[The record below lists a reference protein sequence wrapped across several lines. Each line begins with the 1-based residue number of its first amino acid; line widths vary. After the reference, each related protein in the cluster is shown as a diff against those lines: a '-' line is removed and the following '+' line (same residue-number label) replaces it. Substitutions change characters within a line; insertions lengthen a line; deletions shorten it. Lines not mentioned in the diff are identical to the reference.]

1 MLTPTVNDIVSSN
14 RIRRRFVAAL
24 ALLAAPVAIGAQQP
38 VALDTAASMRM
49 PPAPDTVQAVSLEEA
64 LRLATHRS
72 ETVRIAEAGLR
83 RARGQQV
90 EARSQLYPQISGTL
104 GYTRTLASQFE
115 GLADDGPP
123 IDEEDLRI
131 PYCTV
136 RVPPDATDAER
147 AAALAGGTTDCNG
160 GGLPDFSQAGFGAEN
175 QWSFGLNG
183 SWTVFS
189 GGATS
194 ARIRAASAG
203 RSAAEVELA
212 AQRAQLVLT
221 TTEAYFDAALS
232 DRLLVIAESSLVQ
245 TQEAL
250 RQTQIAR
257 NVGNTSQF
265 ELLRAQVTR
274 DNQLPLVIQRRSD
287 RDVAH
292 FRLKQLLGMPLDDP
306 LVLTTPIEASIPGVA
321 PASASAVATGAFLAA
336 DTAALA
342 REVDETIAA
351 VDLGALERAPV
362 RQAEAGL
369 RASEATLDATQAQRL
384 PQIAVTLGY
393 QRLAFPSNGL
403 PEWGNFV
410 TNSTVGV
417 GLSIPLFTGF
427 RITGQS
433 MVAQADVAESRAQL
447 DQVQELAAL
456 DTRLAVAQLEQAE
469 ASLAASV
476 GTVEQAQQAFTIAQV
491 RYREGIST
499 QLELSE
505 SRVLLQQALANRAL
519 AARNLQVA
527 RTRLV
532 LLPDLPLGTFGPGG
546 GAAQPAVQQQ
556 QQQQQRPQ
564 QTQPPVQAAGAAQT
578 GQTGGS
584 F

>member
-1 MLTPTVNDIVSSN
+1 MFTPTVNVIVSSN
-14 RIRRRFVAAL
+14 RISRHLVAAL
-24 ALLAAPVAIGAQQP
+24 ALLAAPATIGAQQP
-38 VALDTAASMRM
+38 AALDTAASMRR
-49 PPAPDTVQAVSLEEA
+49 PPAPDTVEAVSLDEA

-115 GLADDGPP
+115 ALADGPP
-123 IDEEDLRI
+123 DMRPECQPFTAPGGGPITDERLQNIED
-131 PYCTV
+131 
-136 RVPPDATDAER
+136 
-147 AAALAGGTTDCNG
+147 ALAIASNCRPTGGI
-160 GGLPDFSQAGFGAEN
+160 DFSEAGFGAAN

-189 GGATS
+189 GGATT

-212 AQRAQLVLT
+212 AQRAQLILT

-292 FRLKQLLGMPLDDP
+292 FRLKQLLGLPLDDP

-321 PASASAVATGAFLAA
+321 PASASAVATGASLAA

-342 REVDETIAA
+342 REVNETIAG

-362 RQAEAGL
+362 RQAAAGL
-369 RASEATLDATQAQRL
+369 RASEATLDATRAQRL

-393 QRLAFPSNGL
+393 QRLAFPASGL

>member
-1 MLTPTVNDIVSSN
+1 MTSH
-14 RIRRRFVAAL
+14 RHHRRALLAL
-24 ALLAAPVAIGAQQP
+24 ALLAAPAAAGAQRP
-38 VALDTAASMRM
+38 VVLDTAPSMRV
-49 PPAPDTVQAVSLEEA
+49 PPGAGDVEGLSLDEA
-64 LRLATHRS
+64 LRLAAHRS

-83 RARGQQV
+83 RARGQQM
-90 EARSQLYPQISGTL
+90 EARSALYPQLTGTL

-115 GLADDGPP
+115 SLADGPP
-123 IDEEDLRI
+123 DMRPPCEAFELPPAGSPIDEARI
-131 PYCTV
+131 
-136 RVPPDATDAER
+136 REIEQ
-147 AAALAGGTTDCNG
+147 ALALASDCRPTGGI
-160 GGLPDFSQAGFGAEN
+160 DFSQAGFGAEN
-175 QWSFGLNG
+175 QWAIGLNG

-189 GGATS
+189 GGATV

-212 AQRAQLVLT
+212 SQRAQLVLA

-257 NVGNTSQF
+257 TVGNTSQF

-274 DNQLPLVIQRRSD
+274 DNQVPLVIQRRSD

-292 FRLKQLLGMPLDDP
+292 LRLKQLLGLPLGEP
-306 LVLTTPIEASIPGVA
+306 LQLSTPIEASIPGVE
-321 PASASAVATGAFLAA
+321 PASVSGIATGAALRTA
-336 DTAALA
+336 DTTALA
-342 REVDETIAA
+342 REVDEAVA
-351 VDLGALERAPV
+351 SVDLDALERAPV
-362 RQAEAGL
+362 RQAEAAL
-369 RASEATLDATQAQRL
+369 RASEATLDATRAQRL
-384 PQIAVTLGY
+384 PQVSVTLGY
-393 QRLAFPSNGL
+393 QRLAFPTGGTPAWND
-403 PEWGNFV
+403 FV

-427 RITGQS
+427 RLTGQS
-433 MVAQADVAESRAQL
+433 MAARADVVESRARLEQT
-447 DQVQELAAL
+447 QELAAL
-456 DTRLAVAQLEQAE
+456 DTRVAIAQLEQAE

-527 RTRLV
+527 RTRLA
-532 LLPDLPLGTFGPGG
+532 LLPDLPLGAFGSGGSGMGG
-546 GAAQPAVQQQ
+546 GAQPAE
-556 QQQQQRPQ
+556 QQQRQ
-564 QTQPPVQAAGAAQT
+564 QQPSQRTQPPVQAAGAAQT

>member
-1 MLTPTVNDIVSSN
+1 VSIHLLHRRTV
-14 RIRRRFVAAL
+14 ATL
-24 ALLAAPVAIGAQQP
+24 ALLAAPAALGAQQP
-38 VALDTAASMRM
+38 TVFDTAATMTV
-49 PPAPDTVQAVSLEEA
+49 PPTRDGVQPLSLDEA
-64 LRLATHRS
+64 IRLAAHRS

-83 RARGQQV
+83 RARGQQL
-90 EARSQLYPQISGTL
+90 EARSLLYPQLNGTL

-115 GLADDGPP
+115 ALAEGEEPP
-123 IDEEDLRI
+123 PSEVRT

-136 RVPPDATDAER
+136 EVPPDATDAER
-147 AAALAGGTTDCNG
+147 AAALASGTTCTG
-160 GGLPDFSQAGFGAEN
+160 GGLPDFSKAGFGAKN
-175 QWSFGLNG
+175 QYAIGVTG
-183 SWTVFS
+183 SWTVFN
-189 GGATS
+189 GGGTL

-203 RSAAEVELA
+203 RTTAEIEVA
-212 AQRAQLVLT
+212 AQRAQLVLA

-250 RQTQIAR
+250 RQTSLAR
-257 NVGNTSQF
+257 QVGNTSQF

-274 DNQLPLVIQRRSD
+274 DNQVPLVIQRRSD
-287 RDVAH
+287 REVAYL
-292 FRLKQLLGMPLDDP
+292 RLKQILGLPLDDS
-306 LVLTTPIEASIPGVA
+306 LALTTPIEASVPGAV
-321 PASASAVATGAFLAA
+321 PAAGIADAEASLVA

-342 REVDETIAA
+342 RAVDAA
-351 VDLGALERAPV
+351 VDAVDLRATDRAPV
-362 RQAEAGL
+362 RQAAAGL
-369 RASEATLDATQAQRL
+369 AASEATLDATRAQRL
-384 PQIAVTLGY
+384 PQIALSLNW
-393 QRLAFPSNGL
+393 QRLAFPTGGA
-403 PEWGNFV
+403 PEWSDFV
-410 TNSTVGV
+410 TNSSVGI

-433 MVAQADVAESRAQL
+433 MAAQADVAESRARL

-469 ASLAASV
+469 AALAASV
-476 GTVEQAQQAFTIAQV
+476 GTVEQARQAFTIAQV

-505 SRVLLQQALANRAL
+505 SRVLLQSALANRAL

-532 LLPDLPLGTFGPGG
+532 LLPDLPLGSIAGAAG
-546 GAAQPAVQQQ
+546 GAGASPQQQ
-556 QQQQQRPQ
+556 QEQQQRQQQRPQ
-564 QTQPPVQAAGAAQT
+564 QTQPPVQAAAQT

-584 F
+584 TF

>member
-1 MLTPTVNDIVSSN
+1 MRVPPDGGS
-14 RIRRRFVAAL
+14 AQAL
-24 ALLAAPVAIGAQQP
+24 
-38 VALDTAASMRM
+38 
-49 PPAPDTVQAVSLEEA
+49 SLEEA

-72 ETVRIAEAGLR
+72 ETIRIAEAGLR
-83 RARGQQV
+83 RARGQQM
-90 EARSQLYPQISGTL
+90 EARSALYPQVTGTL

-115 GLADDGPP
+115 ALADGPP
-123 IDEEDLRI
+123 DMRPICQPFTAPGSGPVTDERLRNI
-131 PYCTV
+131 
-136 RVPPDATDAER
+136 EN
-147 AAALAGGTTDCNG
+147 ALQIASDCRPTGGI
-160 GGLPDFSQAGFGAEN
+160 DFSEAGFGAAN
-175 QWSFGLNG
+175 QWSLGLNG
-183 SWTVFS
+183 SWTVFN
-189 GGATS
+189 GGATL
-194 ARIRAASAG
+194 ARMRAASAG

-221 TTEAYFDAALS
+221 ATEAYFDAALA
-232 DRLLVIAESSLVQ
+232 DRLLTIAVASLDQ

-257 NVGNTSQF
+257 RVGNTSQF

-274 DNQLPLVIQRRSD
+274 DNQVPLVIQRRTD

-292 FRLKQLLGMPLDDP
+292 YRLKQLLGLPLDDS
-306 LVLTTPIEASIPGVA
+306 LALTTPIEASIPGVS
-321 PASASAVATGAFLAA
+321 PASAAGMASDAALLTA

-342 REVDETIAA
+342 REVDEVVAA

-362 RQAEAGL
+362 RQAAAGL

-393 QRLAFPSNGL
+393 QRLAFPTGGTPAWND
-403 PEWGNFV
+403 FV

-427 RITGQS
+427 RIGGQS

-469 ASLAASV
+469 AALSASV

-546 GAAQPAVQQQ
+546 GGAAQPAVQQQ

-564 QTQPPVQAAGAAQT
+564 QTQPPVQAAGAGQT